1 MKDIK
6 GKRELNS
13 YSKFHNKESSANPIS
28 QKKNQKPIPSNK
40 PTNALKFK
48 QDKTKIKVYTIKRKD
63 QTTLV
68 RRTYLVDI
76 STAIPFSVKNSQG
89 PSDFGFLN
97 LLEFAGNQ

>member
-6 GKRELNS
+6 EKGKLTS
-13 YSKFHNKESSANPIS
+13 DSKFHNKKSSANPRS
-28 QKKNQKPIPSNK
+28 QKKNQKPMPSNN

-68 RRTYLVDI
+68 KRTYLVDI

-89 PSDFGFLN
+89 PKRLWVPKS
-97 LLEFAGNQ
+97 A